1 MNKREFLKANLQ
13 FFAEGGDEA
22 ERNNNEQ
29 SENDNTKSEE
39 VTYTQSELDAKL
51 VKLVRKINED

>member
-1 MNKREFLKANLQ
+1 MILKANLQ

-22 ERNNNEQ
+22 ERSNNEQ
-29 SENDNTKSEE
+29 SENDNAKSEE

-51 VKLVRKINED
+51 VKLVRK